1 LIGRIAAAALAALA
15 IALGLAACGGSD
27 SSTVEVDDPWARTSA
42 AGQTAGAIY
51 MKLTAGDEAD
61 RLVSASVS
69 SDIAGETQLH
79 ETVMAD
85 ASTDDMSSGESTTS
99 DSEEMTDTDE
109 MDDSMGGEMTMR
121 EVDGIDIPAGET
133 VALKPGG
140 YHIMLLDLAGPLKEG
155 LTFDV
160 ELEFENA
167 GSRTVEVTVR
177 NA

>member
-1 LIGRIAAAALAALA
+1 
-15 IALGLAACGGSD
+15 
-27 SSTVEVDDPWARTSA
+27 
-42 AGQTAGAIY
+42 
-51 MKLTAGDEAD
+51 
-61 RLVSASVS
+61 
-69 SDIAGETQLH
+69 
-79 ETVMAD
+79 MAD

-140 YHIMLLDLAGPLKEG
+140 YHIMLLDLAEPLKEG
-155 LTFDV
+155 SAFDV